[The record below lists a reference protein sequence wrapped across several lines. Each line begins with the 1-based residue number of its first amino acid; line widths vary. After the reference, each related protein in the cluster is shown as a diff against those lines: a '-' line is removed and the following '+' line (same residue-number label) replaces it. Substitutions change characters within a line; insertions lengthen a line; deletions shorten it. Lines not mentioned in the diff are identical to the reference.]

1 MQAVDANTNY
11 SQTAH
16 PAGHQMQ
23 LLKGPTLFKLYFNVM
38 QWFPNLTAVKPTSE
52 TLSQRELPTPGT
64 IG

>member
-38 QWFPNLTAVKPTSE
+38 QWFPNF
-52 TLSQRELPTPGT
+52 
-64 IG
+64 